1 MHNAPVSIEEENLV
15 RIEAW
20 QDRTAR
26 TLLQERVC
34 LAGKVPQYLAACF
47 PRLSTFTVELD
58 IAQTKPGILRPPSR
72 SDEQEI

>member
-1 MHNAPVSIEEENLV
+1 MRPSPSRKKTLSGSRPGKIEQL
-15 RIEAW
+15 
-20 QDRTAR
+20 R